1 MKPSKDGLIR
11 ILPKV
16 AQFAGTLL
24 LGVMSMGAS
33 PMDAL
38 VGPHADST
46 QAVQDAQ
53 HAVDYAWETY
63 HRSALGGTIAS
74 PDIQLEVEDHL
85 HESRSLVIKARE
97 AAERGDRESV
107 DRYVQVIN
115 QHLQEAIKGST
126 EKKK

>member
-1 MKPSKDGLIR
+1 
-11 ILPKV
+11 
-16 AQFAGTLL
+16 
-24 LGVMSMGAS
+24 
-33 PMDAL
+33 MDAL
-38 VGPHADST
+38 VGPHPDAAH
-46 QAVQDAQ
+46 AVHDAE

>member
-1 MKPSKDGLIR
+1 MSAQNLSPQKMIRLPSIT
-11 ILPKV
+11 
-16 AQFAGTLL
+16 ATALL
-24 LGVMSMGAS
+24 AVLSMGAT

-38 VGPHADST
+38 VRPHPDAAH
-46 QAVQDAQ
+46 AVHDAE

-74 PDIQLEVEDHL
+74 PDIQLIVEDHL

-97 AAERGDRESV
+97 AADRGNRELV
-107 DRYVQVIN
+107 DTYLREIA
-115 QHLQEAIKGST
+115 QHLNEAIKGST